1 MNTKIVILAFLTIV
15 LNFHLYKFAYSST
28 FELKKPKEFS
38 PWLASL
44 KTSKANLRTGP
55 GKKYPIK
62 WIYQKKGWPVKVIA
76 ELEHWRK
83 IQTID
88 NIEGWFHK
96 SQLSTKPT
104 SIVMISD
111 YLRKKP
117 RKKVKKLA
125 VLEKNLIVNII
136 KCKKFWC
143 KIEVKQR
150 RYNGWFI
157 KNHLWGVNFIKIKK

>member
-1 MNTKIVILAFLTIV
+1 MIL
-15 LNFHLYKFAYSST
+15 LNLNLCKFALSSS
-28 FELKKPKEFS
+28 FELREPSGFS
-38 PWLASL
+38 PWIASL

-88 NIEGWFHK
+88 DIEGWFHK

-117 RKKVKKLA
+117 RTKVKKLA
-125 VLEKNLIVNII
+125 LLEKNLIVNII
-136 KCKKFWC
+136 RCKKFWC

>member
-1 MNTKIVILAFLTIV
+1 MNTKILILAFLTIT
-15 LNFHLYKFAYSST
+15 LNLNLYKFAYSST
-28 FELKKPKEFS
+28 FELREPKKFS
-38 PWLASL
+38 PRLASL